1 MDMSQ
6 LQNFIVVAEEENM
19 TKAADL
25 LLLSQPAL
33 SRSILTLEKE
43 LGVPLFDRKNRKIVL
58 NRYGRAFLLNA
69 KQMMQYWNH
78 AKLNLK
84 ELVDPTMGS
93 ISIAFV
99 HSLGISYMP
108 SMIKAFKQVNPDY
121 SLSLQEG
128 KAPTIIKDLLTNTVD
143 FGFGTQYK
151 TFPELEYTTLFTDQI
166 VLVASENHPFVK
178 RNKPITLDE
187 LEAEPFISYT
197 PGTELKKLLDSTF
210 SSQNRT
216 LHTVYEGLEINSI
229 VGLVKENEG
238 VAFIADSIVSS
249 INGIQKVE
257 VEGLTIERPI
267 YLIHKKQGYLSK
279 AALTFK
285 EFMLS
290 HHAVHQ

>member
-1 MDMSQ
+1 MSQ
-6 LQNFIVVAEEENM
+6 LQNFIVVAEEENI

-25 LLLSQPAL
+25 LLLSQSAL
-33 SRSILTLEKE
+33 SRSIHNLEKE
-43 LGVPLFDRKNRKIVL
+43 LGVPLFDRKNRKIIL

-69 KQMMQYWNH
+69 KQMVQHWDH
-78 AKLNLK
+78 SKLQLK
-84 ELVDPTMGS
+84 ELIDPTMGS
-93 ISIAFV
+93 ISIAYV
-99 HSLGISYMP
+99 HSLGLSYIPAMVK
-108 SMIKAFKQVNPDY
+108 IFKQISPSY

-128 KAPTIIKDLLTNTVD
+128 KASTIIKDLLTNTVD

-151 TFPELEYTTLFTDQI
+151 TFPELEYTTLFTDRI
-166 VLVASENHPFVK
+166 VLIAAADHPFVK
-178 RNKPITLDE
+178 RQPISIDE

-238 VAFIADSIVSS
+238 VAFIADSVVSS
-249 INGIQKVE
+249 INGIEKVD
-257 VEGLTIERPI
+257 VDGLTIERPI

-279 AALTFK
+279 AALAFK
-285 EFMLS
+285 QFMLEY
-290 HHAVHQ
+290 HGRNG

>member
-1 MDMSQ
+1 MEMSQ
-6 LQNFIVVAEEENM
+6 LQNFIVVAEEENI

-25 LLLSQPAL
+25 LLLSQSAL
-33 SRSILTLEKE
+33 SRSIHNLEKE
-43 LGVPLFDRKNRKIVL
+43 LGVPLFDRKNRKIIL

-69 KQMMQYWNH
+69 KQMVQHWDH
-78 AKLNLK
+78 SRLQLK
-84 ELVDPTMGS
+84 ELIDPTMGS
-93 ISIAFV
+93 ISIAYV
-99 HSLGISYMP
+99 HSLGLSYIPAMVK
-108 SMIKAFKQVNPDY
+108 IFKQISPSY

-128 KAPTIIKDLLTNTVD
+128 KASTIIKDLLTNTVD

-151 TFPELEYTTLFTDQI
+151 TFPELEYTTLFTDRI
-166 VLVASENHPFVK
+166 VLIAAADHPFVK
-178 RNKPITLDE
+178 RQPISIDE

-238 VAFIADSIVSS
+238 VAFIADSVVSS
-249 INGIQKVE
+249 INGIEKVD
-257 VEGLTIERPI
+257 VDGLTIERPI

-279 AALTFK
+279 AALAFK
-285 EFMLS
+285 QFMLEY
-290 HHAVHQ
+290 HGRNG